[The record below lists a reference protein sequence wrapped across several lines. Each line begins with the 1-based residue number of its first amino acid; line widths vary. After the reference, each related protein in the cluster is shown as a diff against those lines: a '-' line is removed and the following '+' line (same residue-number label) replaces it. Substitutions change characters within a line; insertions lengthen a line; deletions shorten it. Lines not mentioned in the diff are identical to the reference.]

1 MKRLMNILLFTVLI
15 FHTSCY
21 TQYFQTHFKARKADP
36 ISQLQEKYDVSLDST
51 WTTKH
56 AEKLLKILSS
66 ILQSQKLNIDTSIW
80 HLSHEDLQNDLE
92 IKFQNGLKFV
102 TMRVDVFPI
111 EGAQTVSGPDKRLY
125 YAVVQFLTENG
136 TNRDALKLILQER
149 YGIHIDIPAH
159 AIKETAENFSE
170 FENEDLVTLISI
182 LEEFPQA
189 LHKIPQL
196 KYIARK
202 SANII
207 APGVAWTSEGYI
219 TLAESIFG
227 NHNLNDTRRLIAHEK
242 AHFLWAYLFP
252 EQLKQDWIQLGGWY
266 KTPDSDSG
274 WSTTKP
280 RKEFVTDYAHDK
292 NPNEDMAESLGY
304 YLVYPDKLRAC
315 SPAKYEF
322 IQNRIMLTYGER
334 YMAP

>member
-1 MKRLMNILLFTVLI
+1 MNILLFTVLI

>member
-1 MKRLMNILLFTVLI
+1 MKRLINIALFTILI
-15 FHTSCY
+15 FQTGCY
-21 TQYFQTHFKARKADP
+21 TPYFQTHFKARKADP
-36 ISQLQEKYDVSLDST
+36 ISQLQEKYDVCLDST
-51 WTTKH
+51 WPAKH

-66 ILQSQKLNIDTSIW
+66 LLQSEELNIDTSIW
-80 HLSHEDLQNDLE
+80 HLSHEDLENDLE

-111 EGAQTVSGPDKRLY
+111 EGTRTVSAPDKRLY

-136 TNRDALKLILQER
+136 TNRDALILILQAR
-149 YGIHIDIPAH
+149 YGIHVDIPAH
-159 AIKETAENFSE
+159 AIKEAAENFSE
-170 FENEDLVTLISI
+170 FENEDLMTLISI

-219 TLAESIFG
+219 ALAESIFG
-227 NHNLNDTRRLIAHEK
+227 SHNLNDTRRLIAHEK
-242 AHFLWAYLFP
+242 AHFLWTYLFP

-266 KTPDSDSG
+266 KDPASDSE

-280 RKEFVTDYAHDK
+280 RKEFVTDYAYDK

>member
-1 MKRLMNILLFTVLI
+1 MKKPVIIVLFAVFILQI
-15 FHTSCY
+15 GCY
-21 TQYFQTHFKARKADP
+21 TAYFQKHFKTRKADP
-36 ISQLQEKYDVSLDST
+36 ISQLQEKYDVHLDST
-51 WTTKH
+51 WSTEH
-56 AEKLLKILSS
+56 AQKLLKIFGS
-66 ILQSQKLNIDTSIW
+66 IGQLQELNIAPSIW
-80 HLSHEDLQNDLE
+80 HSSREDLPNDFE
-92 IKFQNGLKFV
+92 IKFQNGLNFV
-102 TMRVDVFPI
+102 TIRTDIFPI

-125 YAVVQFLTENG
+125 YAIVQFLTENG

-149 YGIHIDIPAH
+149 YGIHIDVPAH
-159 AIKETAENFSE
+159 AIKEAAENFSE
-170 FENEDLVTLISI
+170 FENEDLITLISI
-182 LEEFPQA
+182 LEEFPKA

-196 KYIARK
+196 KYIVRK
-202 SANII
+202 SANIT

-219 TLAESIFG
+219 ELADSIFG
-227 NHNLNDTRRLIAHEK
+227 GHDSNDTRRLIAHEK

-252 EQLKQDWIQLGGWY
+252 EQLKQDWMQLGGWY
-266 KTPDSDSG
+266 ENPDSDSG

-304 YLVYPDKLRAC
+304 YLVYPDKLHAC